1 MDRIIRGV
9 IAFHSEVFPGMR
21 ALFRTLEKGQQPS
34 MLFITCS
41 DSRVVPNLITQTD
54 PGGLFVMRTAGN
66 IVPRYSASPTGE
78 GATIE
83 YAVCALGVQDI
94 VVCGHYRCGA
104 MQGLLAPEQLEAMP
118 TVAGWLKKAEA
129 ARHAV
134 ERHASGVTGD
144 ELVDRLVEQNVLLQ
158 LEHLRSHPSV
168 AEAESKG
175 RLAVHGWSY
184 RFETGDIVRY
194 DVDEKRFVAVAEE

>member
-1 MDRIIRGV
+1 MQ
-9 IAFHSEVFPGMR
+9 
-21 ALFRTLEKGQQPS
+21 ALFRQLEHGQKPS

-54 PGGLFVMRTAGN
+54 PGELFVMRTAGN
-66 IVPRYSASPTGE
+66 IVPRYSSSPTAE

-104 MQGLLAPEQLEAMP
+104 MQGLLAPEQLESLP
-118 TVAGWLKKAEA
+118 TVAGWLKKADA
-129 ARHAV
+129 ARRAV
-134 ERHASGVTGD
+134 EKHAPDATGD
-144 ELVDRLVEQNVLLQ
+144 ERVDRLVEQNVLLQ

-168 AEAESKG
+168 ADAEEKG
-175 RLAVHGWSY
+175 KLALHGWSY
-184 RFETGDIVRY
+184 RFETGDVVGYSADDKKFISLE
-194 DVDEKRFVAVAEE
+194 DE